1 MANDKKPKVAV
12 PAAEEDQVSRKLLA
26 WLNTCPGLPCAIRFE
41 YLPADAEGMA
51 LSTIQAAYITRRY
64 ILGGYEALYQFRLV
78 YRLQPGGSNDKRLAA
93 DELLNRLGDWAA
105 EQTPPDIGTGRRV
118 RRIAPETRSS
128 LAAIYD
134 SGDEDHQILMTLK
147 YEVNV

>member
-26 WLNTCPGLPCAIRFE
+26 WLNTCPGLPCGIRFE